1 MSAHSEVIALVDR
14 HLGQKA
20 PPDIDPDFLEH
31 LHRER
36 IEPPELRWV
45 PYSKGRPCQRS
56 MLEGIGNSAT
66 MPGKPRRMR
75 FILDE

>member
-1 MSAHSEVIALVDR
+1 MPVHSGVNVLVDR

-20 PPDIDPDFLEH
+20 PPDLDPDLQKH

-45 PYSKGRPCQRS
+45 P
-56 MLEGIGNSAT
+56 
-66 MPGKPRRMR
+66 
-75 FILDE
+75 